1 MNKNSRHHLAEVI
14 GERTLGVS
22 EPTQL
27 AREIAAYLLSENLTY
42 ELESLVRD
50 VMEYRMKKGVIEA
63 KLVSAHALGREVEA
77 DVRKILH
84 DEYPNAKQI
93 RIDQELEPETVGGV
107 RIELPNEQLDL
118 TVRSKLNTFKRLTE
132 A

>member
-1 MNKNSRHHLAEVI
+1 MITRHHIAEVI

-22 EPTQL
+22 DPARL